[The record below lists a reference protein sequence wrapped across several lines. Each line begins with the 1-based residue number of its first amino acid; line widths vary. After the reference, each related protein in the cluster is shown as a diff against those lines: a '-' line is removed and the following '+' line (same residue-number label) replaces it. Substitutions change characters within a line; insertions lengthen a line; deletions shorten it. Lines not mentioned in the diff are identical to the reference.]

1 MKKLLSGIVTIV
13 LLVALATSVNA
24 SSISANKTEAN
35 KGDTVTVTV
44 SVKET
49 HSIGTWLKY
58 DSSKFEFLS
67 SSSSIGELTTGNANG
82 VVKVAGTST
91 DKTTTAVTFTFKAKE
106 LTDSAS
112 FEVTRLTTESSEA
125 MPANTVSVKV
135 AEKTTTTDTDKKDT
149 TDTDKKDTTNTGKTD
164 KKGTTTNKKVNDE
177 GKTITKLPQ
186 TGASVVAIAGIALT
200 TVAGIV
206 VARKISK

>member
-58 DSSKFEFLS
+58 DSSKFEFVS
-67 SSSSIGELTTGNANG
+67 ASSSIGELTTGNANG

-149 TDTDKKDTTNTGKTD
+149 TD

-186 TGASVVAIAGIALT
+186 TGASVVTIAGIALT

>member
-13 LLVALATSVNA
+13 VLVALATSVNA

-44 SVKET
+44 GVKET

-58 DSSKFEFLS
+58 DSSKFEFVS
-67 SSSSIGELTTGNANG
+67 ASSSIGELTTGNANG
-82 VVKVAGTST
+82 VVKIAGTST
-91 DKTTTAVTFTFKAKE
+91 DKTTTPG
-106 LTDSAS
+106 
-112 FEVTRLTTESSEA
+112 TE
-125 MPANTVSVKV
+125 T
-135 AEKTTTTDTDKKDT
+135 KDT
-149 TDTDKKDTTNTGKTD
+149 TDTNKKDTTNTGKKD
-164 KKGTTTNKKVNDE
+164 TTNKKVNDE

-186 TGASVVAIAGIALT
+186 TGASVVVIAGIALT
-200 TVAGIV
+200 AVAGIF

>member
-58 DSSKFEFLS
+58 DSS
-67 SSSSIGELTTGNANG
+67 
-82 VVKVAGTST
+82 
-91 DKTTTAVTFTFKAKE
+91 
-106 LTDSAS
+106 
-112 FEVTRLTTESSEA
+112 
-125 MPANTVSVKV
+125 
-135 AEKTTTTDTDKKDT
+135 
-149 TDTDKKDTTNTGKTD
+149 
-164 KKGTTTNKKVNDE
+164 
-177 GKTITKLPQ
+177 
-186 TGASVVAIAGIALT
+186 
-200 TVAGIV
+200 
-206 VARKISK
+206 

>member
-13 LLVALATSVNA
+13 VLVALATSVNA

-44 SVKET
+44 GVKET

-58 DSSKFEFLS
+58 DSSKFEFVS
-67 SSSSIGELTTGNANG
+67 ASSSIGELTTGNANG
-82 VVKVAGTST
+82 VVKIAGTST

-112 FEVTRLTTESSEA
+112 FEVTRLTTESNEA
-125 MPANTVSVKV
+125 MPTNTVSVKV
-135 AEKTTTTDTDKKDT
+135 AEKTTTPGTETKDT
-149 TDTDKKDTTNTGKTD
+149 TDTNKKDTTNTGKKD
-164 KKGTTTNKKVNDE
+164 TTNKKVNDE

-186 TGASVVAIAGIALT
+186 TGASVVVIAGIALT
-200 TVAGIV
+200 AVAGIF

>member
-35 KGDTVTVTV
+35 KGDTVVVTV
-44 SVKET
+44 SVNET
-49 HSIGTWLKY
+49 HSIGAWLKY
-58 DSSKFEFLS
+58 DSSKFEFVS
-67 SSSSIGELTTGNANG
+67 ASSSIGELTTGNANG

-112 FEVTRLTTESSEA
+112 FEVTRLTTESNEA

-135 AEKTTTTDTDKKDT
+135 SEKTATDTGKEETTDTDKE
-149 TDTDKKDTTNTGKTD
+149 DTTNTGKTD
-164 KKGTTTNKKVNDE
+164 KKETTTNKKVNDE

>member
-1 MKKLLSGIVTIV
+1 
-13 LLVALATSVNA
+13 
-24 SSISANKTEAN
+24 
-35 KGDTVTVTV
+35 
-44 SVKET
+44 
-49 HSIGTWLKY
+49 
-58 DSSKFEFLS
+58 
-67 SSSSIGELTTGNANG
+67 
-82 VVKVAGTST
+82 
-91 DKTTTAVTFTFKAKE
+91 
-106 LTDSAS
+106 
-112 FEVTRLTTESSEA
+112 

>member
-13 LLVALATSVNA
+13 VLVALATSVNA

-44 SVKET
+44 GVKET

-58 DSSKFEFLS
+58 DSSKFEFVS
-67 SSSSIGELTTGNANG
+67 ASSSIGELTTGNANG
-82 VVKVAGTST
+82 VVKIAGTST

-112 FEVTRLTTESSEA
+112 FEVTRLTTESNEA
-125 MPANTVSVKV
+125 MPTNTVSVKV
-135 AEKTTTTDTDKKDT
+135 AEKTTTPGTETKDT
-149 TDTDKKDTTNTGKTD
+149 TDTNKKDTTNTGKKD
-164 KKGTTTNKKVNDE
+164 TTNKKVNDE

>member
-13 LLVALATSVNA
+13 VLVALATSVNA

-44 SVKET
+44 GVKET

-58 DSSKFEFLS
+58 DSSKFEFVS
-67 SSSSIGELTTGNANG
+67 ASSSIGELTTGNANG
-82 VVKVAGTST
+82 VVKIAGTST

-112 FEVTRLTTESSEA
+112 FEVTRLTTESNEA
-125 MPANTVSVKV
+125 MPTNTVSVKV
-135 AEKTTTTDTDKKDT
+135 AEKTTTPGTETKDT
-149 TDTDKKDTTNTGKTD
+149 TDTNKKDTTNTGKKD
-164 KKGTTTNKKVNDE
+164 TTNKKVNDE
-177 GKTITKLPQ
+177 GKKITKLPQ
-186 TGASVVAIAGIALT
+186 TGASVVVIAGIALT
-200 TVAGIV
+200 AVAGIF

>member
-13 LLVALATSVNA
+13 VLVALATSVNA
-24 SSISANKTEAN
+24 SSIGVNKSEVN

-44 SVKET
+44 GVEET

-58 DSSKFEFLS
+58 DSSKFEFVS
-67 SSSSIGELTTGNANG
+67 ASSSIGELTTGNANG
-82 VVKVAGTST
+82 VVKIAGTST

-112 FEVTRLTTESSEA
+112 FEVTRLTTESNEA
-125 MPANTVSVKV
+125 MPTNTVSVKV
-135 AEKTTTTDTDKKDT
+135 AEKTTTPGTETKDT
-149 TDTDKKDTTNTGKTD
+149 TDTNKKDTTNTGK
-164 KKGTTTNKKVNDE
+164 KETTNKKVNDE

-186 TGASVVAIAGIALT
+186 TGASVVVIAGIALT
-200 TVAGIV
+200 AVAGIF